1 MVNVAFHTGGL
12 GPSICDDP
20 LISGLTLCTER
31 PIAAF
36 KTSSGAFLTVT
47 RKSDV
52 VEVIAFLALG
62 ILALN
67 GAVLTVWLDTSLAE
81 VLGIQVEALLTRIT
95 LVHTFTSFTGT
106 RARITLGGQLVGPKS
121 RRTGVLA
128 RAVLKEKA

>member
-36 KTSSGAFLTVT
+36 KTSSGALLTIT

-52 VEVIAFLALG
+52 VEGIAFLALG

-67 GAVLTVWLDTSLAE
+67 GAVHTVWLDASLAE
-81 VLGIQVEALLTRIT
+81 VLGI
-95 LVHTFTSFTGT
+95 
-106 RARITLGGQLVGPKS
+106 
-121 RRTGVLA
+121 
-128 RAVLKEKA
+128 